1 MIRKQI
7 YLRSDQDE
15 LLKREAAK
23 LGISAA
29 ELIRR
34 RVQGV
39 PGGISR
45 PTRREAWQSE
55 VDFIKERARLLPD
68 LKGKR
73 SWTRDEL
80 YEERLGRFSAR
91 H

>member
-1 MIRKQI
+1 MVRKQI
-7 YLRSDQDE
+7 YLRPEQDQR
-15 LLKREAAK
+15 LKREAAR

-34 RVQGV
+34 RVEGAAV
-39 PGGISR
+39 GISR
-45 PTRREAWQSE
+45 PTGRDMWQKE
-55 VDFIKERARLLPD
+55 VDYIKDRARLLPD
-68 LKGKR
+68 LKQQR